1 MPMPKKVF
9 YVGAVIVAV
18 AAVGAAVASMAP
30 GIVAPREEAKR
41 EAKAGDDHGG
51 LKLSPQE
58 IERAGIQV
66 ERVERADYAI
76 AVQAIGTVAPDR
88 NRFARVTVPVAGRVL
103 KVAVD
108 LGAEVKAGDVL
119 ATLES
124 PELAEAR
131 TLNQQNRTER
141 DLAQLNYDRSEKL
154 VVDGGIAQK
163 DLLRARSDL
172 ERAKAALLASE
183 AKLATLGASVNA
195 ADGASSATLAVIAPL
210 SGTVVERTAVL
221 GEYAQAYQALFT
233 VADLSKVWV
242 ETNLYDRDLGTV
254 GVGSPAKVAVA
265 AFPGRFFSGQVT
277 YVGYIIDKD
286 TRTAVARVEV
296 PNLENQLRPGMFANV
311 EIDTKSRR
319 SAVRVPENAVV
330 LLQGQMTAFIADDDG
345 FEARPVELGERQGG
359 MVAITFGIEP
369 GDKVVTSGVFALKA
383 RLLKSQIGDSH

>member
-18 AAVGAAVASMAP
+18 AVVGAAVASMAP
-30 GIVAPREEAKR
+30 GIVAPRDEAKR
-41 EAKAGDDHGG
+41 EAKADDDHGG

-58 IERAGIQV
+58 IERAGIKV

-76 AVQAIGTVAPDR
+76 AVQTIGTVAPDR

-119 ATLES
+119 AVLES

-154 VVDGGIAQK
+154 AVEGGIAQK

-183 AKLATLGASVNA
+183 AKLATLGAPVNA
-195 ADGASSATLAVIAPL
+195 IDGASSATLAVIAPL

-296 PNLENQLRPGMFANV
+296 ANPESQLRPGMFANV

-330 LLQGQMTAFIADDDG
+330 LLQGQMTAFVADDDG
-345 FEARPVELGERQGG
+345 FEPRPVELGERQGG